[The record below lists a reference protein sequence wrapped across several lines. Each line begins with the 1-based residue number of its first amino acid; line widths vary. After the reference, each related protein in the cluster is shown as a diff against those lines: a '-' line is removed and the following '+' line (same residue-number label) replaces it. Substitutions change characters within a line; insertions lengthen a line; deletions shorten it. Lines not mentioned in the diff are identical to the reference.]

1 MGLRFDTFVL
11 AQEFLCTQRALVP
24 GCLVLDVRMRGLRG
38 LDLQKEL
45 IKTSC

>member
-1 MGLRFDTFVL
+1 MRFDTFVL
-11 AQEFLCTQRALVP
+11 AQEFLCPQRALVP
-24 GCLVLDVRMRGLRG
+24 GGLVLDVRLPGLRS